1 MIWYLISIYFLIVET
16 AIVYIINAGYKKL
29 DKRKLVNL
37 FLSIKVFKILL
48 SLIFIG
54 VFYFVVKTGIGYF
67 VTVFALFYLVSIGFE
82 TLYFVYKERQLKK
95 KKKEE

>member
-37 FLSIKVFKILL
+37 FLSIKVFKIIL
-48 SLIFIG
+48 SLVVIEI
-54 VFYFVVKTGIGYF
+54 FYFVVKIGIGYF
-67 VTVFALFYLVSIGFE
+67 VTVFALFYLLSIVFE
-82 TLYFVYKERQLKK
+82 TLYFISKERQLKK
-95 KKKEE
+95 KEKEE